1 MATTATDDAQ
11 TTQADTDEHTYNPA
25 YVLVSLDLNEEATA
39 NDDGSVEASV
49 TVTANNLTTDQVVT
63 LLEETLEAL
72 KQNPDTLQDATVV
85 L

>member
-11 TTQADTDEHTYNPA
+11 TTQTEADEHTYNPA